1 MLFCPKCGSIL
12 RPKDKA
18 GKRILW
24 CSCGFTA
31 DLEKI
36 KKEKEKKEKEELKE
50 EKTEET
56 KEKKTEEKK
65 PEEKKEETKRKIEIV
80 EEIETHPKIKAK
92 CPKCENNEAYYWTQ
106 QTRGAD
112 EPETRFFK
120 CTKCN
125 YTWREYA

>member
-1 MLFCPKCGSIL
+1 MFCPKCGSIL

-18 GKRILW
+18 GKKILY
-24 CSCGFTA
+24 CTCGFTKTPGE
-31 DLEKI
+31 LEAST
-36 KKEKEKKEKEELKE
+36 ELKE
-50 EKTEET
+50 TT
-56 KEKKTEEKK
+56 KVAK
-65 PEEKKEETKRKIEIV
+65 KIEV
-80 EEIETHPKIKAK
+80 MESIETNPKIKITCEK
-92 CPKCENNEAYYWTQ
+92 CNNTVAYYWTQ